1 MRLLASATSFGLLAL
16 TAASAE
22 VPASRYYRTSE
33 LDVRPGIMT
42 HVEPLYPEAA
52 ARRFLSGK
60 VVIQLDIDENGRVE
74 RAQAIRAEPPGYF
87 EASAERAF
95 RAARFTPGMKGGRAV
110 KARMLLEV
118 QFDSPSPPG
127 IGRPRPNR

>member
-22 VPASRYYRTSE
+22 APATRYYRTSE
-33 LDVRPGIMT
+33 LEVRPGIMT
-42 HVEPLYPEAA
+42 HVEPRYPEAA

-60 VVIQLDIDENGRVE
+60 VVLQLDIDEKGRVE
-74 RAQAIRAEPPGYF
+74 RAQAIRAAPPGYF

-95 RAARFTPGMKGGRAV
+95 RAARFTPGLKDGRPV
-110 KARMLLEV
+110 KVRMRLEV
-118 QFDSPSPPG
+118 EFESPLPPG
-127 IGRPRPNR
+127 IGTPRANR